1 MAKADDIILFVNVV
15 DEGSFSKVAQ
25 KLNLTNSVV
34 SKRIARL
41 ESDLNVQLLYRSTR
55 KLNLTDAGRT
65 LYNKARIANLAIQDA
80 EDAVSG
86 YSDEVRGKIR
96 ITMPNVSAKLVLN
109 RAIAE
114 FCNLHEEVD
123 VELAITNR
131 VTNIIEEG
139 YDLAIRTAHLED
151 SSLIAKRLL
160 DSKWIVCASST
171 YLKNKSRPNYPDDL
185 TEHNCLIY
193 KYDSTGPDFWPFH
206 IEGELHN
213 VQIDGRMQS
222 NNLDA
227 LRQAA
232 IAGVG
237 VAFLPKALVHE
248 DIEDGALSPLLVEY
262 VTKTMGIYA
271 VYPRSR
277 QPDKKL
283 KLLVNYLQ
291 EAFGNR
297 SAYFY

>member
-1 MAKADDIILFVNVV
+1 MQI
-15 DEGSFSKVAQ
+15 GG
-25 KLNLTNSVV
+25 
-34 SKRIARL
+34 RI
-41 ESDLNVQLLYRSTR
+41 
-55 KLNLTDAGRT
+55 
-65 LYNKARIANLAIQDA
+65 
-80 EDAVSG
+80 
-86 YSDEVRGKIR
+86 
-96 ITMPNVSAKLVLN
+96 
-109 RAIAE
+109 
-114 FCNLHEEVD
+114 
-123 VELAITNR
+123 
-131 VTNIIEEG
+131 
-139 YDLAIRTAHLED
+139 
-151 SSLIAKRLL
+151 
-160 DSKWIVCASST
+160 
-171 YLKNKSRPNYPDDL
+171 
-185 TEHNCLIY
+185 
-193 KYDSTGPDFWPFH
+193 
-206 IEGELHN
+206 
-213 VQIDGRMQS
+213 QS